1 MPKTKY
7 TRIIQKR
14 FPDTNLF
21 VTLCLCLMVF
31 LLGSWVMA
39 LRSNAITSKALG
51 PSGKREGEERE
62 RERESKID

>member
-1 MPKTKY
+1 
-7 TRIIQKR
+7 
-14 FPDTNLF
+14 
-21 VTLCLCLMVF
+21 
-31 LLGSWVMA
+31 MA